1 MEVVISDWHPLDR
14 LTAAAHRQD
23 NPATTR
29 GHRERSDG
37 QRQLYRGDGEAEMT
51 AISEIQGRMVLDSRG
66 FPTIEADCTLEDGSC
81 GTALVPSGASTGEA
95 EALELR
101 DGGTSWNGKGVEKA
115 LENLRR
121 EIAPLLIGCDALD
134 QQGIDRRLCEADGTT
149 NKSRFGANAILAAS
163 MATCRAAANSCRL
176 PLYRYI
182 CGPSSARL
190 PIPLLN
196 VINGGAHADN
206 AVDVQEF
213 MLAPTGF
220 DDFPTALRAGVEV
233 YHTLKKRLREKGL
246 VTAVGDEGGFAPDF
260 DSDEVVLEEL
270 SSAIYEAGYTLGH
283 DQQFTF
289 ALDVAASEL
298 FRDGKY
304 HMGARNESM
313 STEQMIDHWVD
324 LADRF
329 PFTSIEDA
337 LDEEDWSGWSL
348 LTSRLEGV
356 RLVGDDLFATDPERI
371 ARGVTE
377 GAGNALLVKLNQ
389 IGTVSETL
397 EAIRVASDAGFR
409 IIISHRSGETE
420 DDLIAD
426 LAVATGA
433 GWIKTGAPCRS
444 ERNAKY
450 NRLLRIHEQLGSSAQ
465 LGPLKF

>member
-1 MEVVISDWHPLDR
+1 MV
-14 LTAAAHRQD
+14 
-23 NPATTR
+23 
-29 GHRERSDG
+29 
-37 QRQLYRGDGEAEMT
+37 
-51 AISEIQGRMVLDSRG
+51 AIREIQGRMVLDSRG
-66 FPTIEADCTLEDGSC
+66 FPTVEADCSLEDGSL

-101 DGGTSWNGKGVEKA
+101 DGGPTWGGKGVEKA
-115 LENLRR
+115 LHNLRT
-121 EIAPLLIGCDALD
+121 EIAPLLVGCDALD
-134 QQGIDRRLCEADGTT
+134 QQQIDRRLCEADGTA

-182 CGPSSARL
+182 GGPTSMRL

-220 DDFPTALRAGVEV
+220 DDFPDALRAGVEV
-233 YHTLKKRLREKGL
+233 YHVLKKRLRDKGL

-260 DSDEVVLEEL
+260 DSDEMVLEEL
-270 SSAIYEAGYTLGH
+270 TDAIHQAGYTVGH

-304 HMGARNESM
+304 HLGAQHESM
-313 STEQMIDHWVD
+313 TTEQMVD
-324 LADRF
+324 YWAALADRF
-329 PFTSIEDA
+329 PFTSIEDG
-337 LDEEDWSGWSL
+337 LDEEDWSGWTA
-348 LTSRLEGV
+348 LTARLPGI
-356 RLVGDDLFATDPERI
+356 RMVGDDLFATDPKRI
-371 ARGVTE
+371 TRGIEE

-397 EAIRVASDAGFR
+397 QAIQVASEAGFR

-450 NRLLRIHEQLGSSAQ
+450 NRLLRIHEQLGDSAQ
-465 LGPLKF
+465 LGPLQF